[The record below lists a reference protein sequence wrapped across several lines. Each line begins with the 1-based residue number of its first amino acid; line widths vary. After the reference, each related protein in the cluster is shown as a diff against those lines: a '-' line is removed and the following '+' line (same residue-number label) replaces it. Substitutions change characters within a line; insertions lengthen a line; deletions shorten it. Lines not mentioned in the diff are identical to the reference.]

1 MEGGWLA
8 KSRHQRYS
16 RHTRSQMGRDV
27 ARLRAA
33 LEGVRHQRTEGTTE
47 GTKEGKG
54 GGLLARWPM
63 GRSGRGSARWL
74 VRKVKWLAGMRAL
87 YLAGSATRLGITSHT
102 NAAATIQSAATS
114 SIVVCSPAVYAAW

>member
-1 MEGGWLA
+1 MEGRWLA

-27 ARLRAA
+27 AQVCAA
-33 LEGVRHQRTEGTTE
+33 LEEVRHQRTE